1 MSNYVVIDL
10 EMCRV
15 PKKRRI
21 DPEFFTETIEIGAT
35 LLDDSLQ
42 IVDEFKT
49 FVSPEYGKI
58 DRFIENLTKITND
71 DVSSAPDFERAIEML
86 FDWLPD
92 DTVMISW
99 SPSDA
104 YQLSHEAMIKNV
116 YTKRLRSFT
125 ENAIDCQLIFSEKI
139 NSVKSYSLTD
149 ALIIAC
155 IEYTDGAHD
164 ALVDA
169 HNTAL
174 LYRKIMKS
182 PEFITGPNY
191 SFGNNASTYCP
202 FAELLS
208 SFSAAV

>member
-15 PKKRRI
+15 PRKRRI
-21 DPEFFTETIEIGAT
+21 NPDFFTETIEIGAT
-35 LLDDSLQ
+35 LLDGSLQ

-49 FVSPEYGKI
+49 LVSPQYGKI
-58 DRFIENLTKITND
+58 DRFIENLTRITPD
-71 DVSSAPDFERAIEML
+71 DVASAPVFEDALKML
-86 FDWLPD
+86 FDWLPED
-92 DTVMISW
+92 VTMISW
-99 SPSDA
+99 STADA
-104 YQLSHEAMIKNV
+104 YQLKKEATYKNV
-116 YTKRLRSFT
+116 FTQQLERLTQS
-125 ENAIDCQLIFSEKI
+125 AIDCQLVFSEKI
-139 NSVKSYSLTD
+139 NSRKNYGLSD

-174 LYRKIMKS
+174 LYKKIMDS
-182 PEFITGPNY
+182 AESISGPSY
-191 SFGNNASTYCP
+191 SFGGNASTYCP
-202 FAELLS
+202 FADLLS